1 MAIRDIDLDG
11 QRSAERALIERFART
26 RDPDAFSAL
35 VTSTRPWLVS
45 TCTRILGGDCYTAED
60 VAQECYVKAFGFLAN
75 GGSPIDFRAW
85 LFAVAR
91 NACIDEIRKVHAVPV
106 DEVPERA
113 VTDEEL
119 GLDAP
124 LETAWTSL
132 EPRQRTLIFMREFLG
147 MSYREIADHTET
159 SLPAV
164 ETALFRARSS
174 LRRQYRRAGGTIS
187 GLAWLGFGLRGLLR
201 GHRSGVMSAPAR
213 WAGSIQDRVNAVL
226 ARLPGSNPG
235 DLVVGAASLT
245 AVAVLAGVV
254 ALSPGT
260 AGGTV
265 DVRSGRA
272 ATAASAAASSSQ
284 GHHVANGRSRS
295 AGAPSSSSPAPT
307 AADAAGQDTTGGLD
321 PQIGS
326 AALGSTA
333 QVVQDATDA
342 VQKTTNDANKTVSNT
357 VDAVQKAADDVT
369 KTVSNTADA
378 VTSDDKTDT
387 SLPGL

>member
-60 VAQECYVKAFGFLAN
+60 VAQDCYVKAFGFLVN
-75 GGSPIDFRAW
+75 GGAPIDFRSW

-91 NACIDEIRKVHAVPV
+91 NACIDEIRKARAVPV
-106 DEVPERA
+106 DELPERA
-113 VTDEEL
+113 VTDDEL

-132 EPRQRTLIFMREFLG
+132 EPRQRSLIFMREFLG
-147 MSYREIADHTET
+147 MSYREIADDTDT

-164 ETALFRARSS
+164 ETALFRARAS

-187 GLAWLGFGLRGLLR
+187 GLAWLGFGLRGILR
-201 GHRSGVMSAPAR
+201 RNGMRSRCGA
-213 WAGSIQDRVNAVL
+213 SIQDRVNAVL

-235 DLVVGAASLT
+235 DIIASAASLT
-245 AVAVLAGVV
+245 AVGVIAGLIAWSPGSAVAGAGGGQTARAAVV
-254 ALSPGT
+254 APS
-260 AGGTV
+260 
-265 DVRSGRA
+265 
-272 ATAASAAASSSQ
+272 ASSHGNAGQ
-284 GHHVANGRSRS
+284 HAKRSTSTGPSGGSS
-295 AGAPSSSSPAPT
+295 AGKEV
-307 AADAAGQDTTGGLD
+307 TGG
-321 PQIGS
+321 PGQQTVRQIGS
-326 AALGSTA
+326 DTLGATG
-333 QVVQDATDA
+333 QVVQDATNAVKQATDDA
-342 VQKTTNDANKTVSNT
+342 TKTVSNT
-357 VDAVQKAADDVT
+357 VDAVKKVTDDVT
-369 KTVSNTADA
+369 NTVSNTVDA
-378 VTSDDKTDT
+378 VTSDGKTDT